1 MDQTLEKKNI
11 KNLNIIPLDD
21 IVVEFEHQKKINHLE
36 EEIAPILTDNVGDLE
51 NTSPLNKV
59 EETIRTL
66 EDSIDSLAPKVP
78 VVPEGKIAKMKE
90 NAKRKL
96 AKRTI
101 REELKDVHYD
111 ANPEIANLEN
121 TIILNSE
128 ILKQDLEYSRQDEVV
143 AKNSNRGKYFVIGL
157 FILLVLFAVMV
168 PFIAGM
174 LS

>member
-1 MDQTLEKKNI
+1 MNQTLERKNI

-21 IVVEFEHQKKINHLE
+21 IVVEFEHQKRVE
-36 EEIAPILTDNVGDLE
+36 PVAVETTPILTNTVGDLR
-51 NTSPLNKV
+51 NISPLGEV

-78 VVPEGKIAKMKE
+78 VVPEGKLAKIKE
-90 NAKRKL
+90 NAKMKL
-96 AKRTI
+96 AKKTI
-101 REELKDVHYD
+101 REELAEVHYD

-128 ILKQDLEYSRQDEVV
+128 ILKQDLKYSKQDEVV
-143 AKNSNRGKYFVIGL
+143 AKNSNRGKYFIISL

-174 LS
+174 L

>member
-1 MDQTLEKKNI
+1 MNQAIEKKNL
-11 KNLNIIPLDD
+11 KNLTIIPLDD
-21 IVVEFEHQKKINHLE
+21 IVVEFEHQKKIDSVE
-36 EEIAPILTDNVGDLE
+36 SEVAPILTDTVGDLG
-51 NTSPLNKV
+51 NVSPLNQV

-66 EDSIDSLAPKVP
+66 ENSIDSLAPKVP
-78 VVPEGKIAKMKE
+78 VVPEGKLAKIKE
-90 NAKRKL
+90 NAKMKL
-96 AKRTI
+96 KKRTI

-143 AKNSNRGKYFVIGL
+143 VKNSNRGKYFVIGL
-157 FILLVLFAVMV
+157 FILLILFAVMV

-174 LS
+174 L

>member
-1 MDQTLEKKNI
+1 MNQALEKKNI
-11 KNLNIIPLDD
+11 RNLNIIPLDD
-21 IVVEFEHQKKINHLE
+21 IVVEFEHQKKIEHIETEVTPVLND
-36 EEIAPILTDNVGDLE
+36 TVGALGSV
-51 NTSPLNKV
+51 SPLNQV

-66 EDSIDSLAPKVP
+66 EDSIDALAPKVP
-78 VVPEGKIAKMKE
+78 VVPEGKLAKIKE
-90 NAKRKL
+90 NAKMKL
-96 AKRTI
+96 KKRTI

-143 AKNSNRGKYFVIGL
+143 VKNSNRGKYFVIGL
-157 FILLVLFAVMV
+157 FILLVLFAVML

-174 LS
+174 L

>member
-1 MDQTLEKKNI
+1 MNQAIEKKNL
-11 KNLNIIPLDD
+11 KNLTIIPLDD
-21 IVVEFEHQKKINHLE
+21 IVVEFEHQKKIDQVE
-36 EEIAPILTDNVGDLE
+36 TEAIPVLTDTVGDLG
-51 NTSPLNKV
+51 NVSPLNQV

-66 EDSIDSLAPKVP
+66 ENSIDSLAPKVP
-78 VVPEGKIAKMKE
+78 VVPEGKLAKIKE
-90 NAKRKL
+90 NAKMKL
-96 AKRTI
+96 KKRTI

-143 AKNSNRGKYFVIGL
+143 VKNSNRGKYFVIGL
-157 FILLVLFAVMV
+157 FILLVIFAVMV

-174 LS
+174 L